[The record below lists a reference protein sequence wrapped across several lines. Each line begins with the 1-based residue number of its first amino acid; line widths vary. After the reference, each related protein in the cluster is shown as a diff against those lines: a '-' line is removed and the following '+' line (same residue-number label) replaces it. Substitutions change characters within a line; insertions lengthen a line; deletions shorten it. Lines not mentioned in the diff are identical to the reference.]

1 METIVFQIKK
11 KGSKN
16 MSIRKKLVS
25 LLGTTVIAA
34 AVMMVGGEAT
44 EVQAAS
50 YTVSSTTSDVTG
62 EVGSTVK
69 VPIHISTEA
78 ELRGL
83 SGKLNGNYDSSVLQF
98 EGMSPE
104 GIPDPALT
112 STAGGNFSYLTSK
125 GNTFKSGT
133 LNLEFKVLKC
143 AADPVTVTIK
153 DLYYTDGN
161 ESSDKVS
168 LTAKVTI
175 NHPTDQRVETVT
187 KEPTCTEKGS
197 KDVKC
202 GVCGADLGTE
212 EIPALGHKAGDWK
225 VTKEATC
232 TEKGSKDQLCSVCGE
247 VIKTE
252 EIPALG
258 HKAGDWKVIKEA
270 TCTEKG
276 SKEQRCTVCGEV
288 VKTEEIEKL
297 AHTWKT
303 DKDTDKDGWKVITA
317 ATKDKEGSK
326 ERVCSVCGTKET
338 ATIAKL
344 TDAATPTPTATP
356 AATSGNKNNTTT
368 GTTATGTKTA
378 GGTSTGSTAVKT
390 GDSTNVAGMVA
401 VVVASAGILVICGVM
416 VMRRRKI
423 NR

>member
-1 METIVFQIKK
+1 
-11 KGSKN
+11 

-34 AVMMVGGEAT
+34 AVMFVAGGAT

-50 YTVSSTTSDVTG
+50 YTVNSTVDDVTG

-69 VPIHISTEA
+69 VPIHISSTQS
-78 ELRGL
+78 LTGVT
-83 SGKLNGNYDSSVLQF
+83 GKLNGNYDSNILEF
-98 EGMSPE
+98 EGISTE
-104 GIPDPALT
+104 GLSENAFT
-112 STAGGNFSYLTSK
+112 STAGGNFSYLTPVA
-125 GNTFKSGT
+125 NAFKSGT
-133 LNLEFKVLKC
+133 VNLEFKVLKC
-143 AADPVTVTIK
+143 TADPVSVTIK
-153 DLYYTDGN
+153 DLYYTDNN
-161 ESSDKVS
+161 ESSDTVD

-175 NHPTDQRVETVT
+175 NHPTDKRVETIT

-202 GVCGADLGTE
+202 GECGADLGTE
-212 EIPALGHKAGDWK
+212 EIPALGHTAGDWK

-258 HKAGDWKVIKEA
+258 HKAGEWKVTKEA

-288 VKTEEIEKL
+288 VKTEEIAKL

-303 DKDTDKDGWKVITA
+303 DKDTDKDGWKVVTA

-344 TDAATPTPTATP
+344 KDTTTTTPTTTPTVTPTTTPGATN
-356 AATSGNKNNTTT
+356 GNKTNTTT
-368 GTTATGTKTA
+368 TTGNKTTSGTA
-378 GGTSTGSTAVKT
+378 TGSTAVKT

-401 VVVASAGILVICGVM
+401 AVAASAGILVICGVM
-416 VMRRRKI
+416 VMRRRKV

>member
-1 METIVFQIKK
+1 
-11 KGSKN
+11 

-25 LLGTTVIAA
+25 LLGTTMIAA
-34 AVMMVGGEAT
+34 AIMFVAGGAT

-50 YTVSSTTSDVTG
+50 YTVTSTTGDVTG

-69 VPIHISTEA
+69 VPIHISSA
-78 ELRGL
+78 QDLRGL

-104 GIPDPALT
+104 GIPEAVLT

-125 GNTFKSGT
+125 NNTFKSGT

-143 AADPVTVTIK
+143 TADPVSVTIK
-153 DLYYTDGN
+153 NLYYTDGN
-161 ESSDKVS
+161 ESSDMVD

-175 NHPTDQRVETVT
+175 NHPTDKRVETVA
-187 KEPTCTEKGS
+187 KEPTCTEKGTKS
-197 KDVKC
+197 VKC
-202 GVCGADLGTE
+202 GECGADLGTE
-212 EIPALGHKAGDWK
+212 EIPALGHTAGDWK

-232 TEKGSKDQLCSVCGE
+232 TEKGSKNQLCSVCGE

-252 EIPALG
+252 EIAALG
-258 HKAGDWKVIKEA
+258 HKAGDWKVTKEA

-288 VKTEEIEKL
+288 VKTEEIAKL

-303 DKDTDKDGWKVITA
+303 DKDTDKDGWKVVTA

-344 TDAATPTPTATP
+344 TATTTPTPTATP
-356 AATSGNKNNTTT
+356 GATSGNKNNTTT
-368 GTTATGTKTA
+368 GTTSTGSKTTS
-378 GGTSTGSTAVKT
+378 GTSTGSTAVKT

-401 VVVASAGILVICGVM
+401 AVAASAGILMICGVM
-416 VMRRRKI
+416 VMRRRKV

>member
-1 METIVFQIKK
+1 
-11 KGSKN
+11 

-25 LLGTTVIAA
+25 LLGTTMIAA
-34 AVMMVGGEAT
+34 AIMFVAGGAT

-50 YTVSSTTSDVTG
+50 YTVTSTTGDVTG

-69 VPIHISTEA
+69 VPIHISSA
-78 ELRGL
+78 QDLRGL

-104 GIPDPALT
+104 GIPEAVLT

-125 GNTFKSGT
+125 NNTFKSGT

-143 AADPVTVTIK
+143 TADPVSVTIK
-153 DLYYTDGN
+153 NLYYTDGN
-161 ESSDKVS
+161 ESSDMVD

-175 NHPTDQRVETVT
+175 NHPTDKRVETVA
-187 KEPTCTEKGS
+187 KEPTCTEKGTKS
-197 KDVKC
+197 VKC
-202 GVCGADLGTE
+202 GECGADLGTE
-212 EIPALGHKAGDWK
+212 EIPALGHTAGDWK

-232 TEKGSKDQLCSVCGE
+232 TEKGSKNQLCSVCGE

-252 EIPALG
+252 EIAALG
-258 HKAGDWKVIKEA
+258 HKAGDWKVTK
-270 TCTEKG
+270 
-276 SKEQRCTVCGEV
+276 
-288 VKTEEIEKL
+288 EEIAKL

-303 DKDTDKDGWKVITA
+303 DKDTDKDGWKVVTV

-344 TDAATPTPTATP
+344 TATTTPTPTATP
-356 AATSGNKNNTTT
+356 GATSGNKNNTTT
-368 GTTATGTKTA
+368 GTTSTGSKTTS
-378 GGTSTGSTAVKT
+378 GTSTGSTAVKT

-401 VVVASAGILVICGVM
+401 AVAASAGILVICGVM
-416 VMRRRKI
+416 VMRRRKV

>member
-1 METIVFQIKK
+1 
-11 KGSKN
+11 

-25 LLGTTVIAA
+25 LLGTTMIAA
-34 AVMMVGGEAT
+34 AIMFVAGGAT

-50 YTVSSTTSDVTG
+50 YTVTSTTGDVTG

-69 VPIHISTEA
+69 VPIHISSA
-78 ELRGL
+78 QDLRGL

-104 GIPDPALT
+104 GIPEAVLT

-125 GNTFKSGT
+125 NNTFKSGT

-143 AADPVTVTIK
+143 TADPVSVTIK
-153 DLYYTDGN
+153 NLYYTDGN
-161 ESSDKVS
+161 ESSDMVD

-175 NHPTDQRVETVT
+175 NHPTDKRVETVA
-187 KEPTCTEKGS
+187 KEPTCTEKGTKS
-197 KDVKC
+197 VKC
-202 GVCGADLGTE
+202 GECGADLGTE
-212 EIPALGHKAGDWK
+212 EIPALGHTAGDWK
-225 VTKEATC
+225 VT
-232 TEKGSKDQLCSVCGE
+232 
-247 VIKTE
+247 
-252 EIPALG
+252 
-258 HKAGDWKVIKEA
+258 KEA

-288 VKTEEIEKL
+288 VKTEEIAKL

-303 DKDTDKDGWKVITA
+303 DKDTDKDGWKVVTA

-344 TDAATPTPTATP
+344 TATTTPTPTATP
-356 AATSGNKNNTTT
+356 GATSGNKNNTTT
-368 GTTATGTKTA
+368 GTTSTGSKTTS
-378 GGTSTGSTAVKT
+378 GTSTGSTAVKT

-401 VVVASAGILVICGVM
+401 AVAASAGILVICGVM
-416 VMRRRKI
+416 VMRRRKV